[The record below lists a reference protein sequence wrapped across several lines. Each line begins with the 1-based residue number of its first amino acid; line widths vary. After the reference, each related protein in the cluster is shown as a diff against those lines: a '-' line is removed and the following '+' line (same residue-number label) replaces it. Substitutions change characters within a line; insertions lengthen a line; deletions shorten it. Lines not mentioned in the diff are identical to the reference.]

1 MSLQILNHGLV
12 LLQYLSRN
20 STNHMVALCE
30 NTKIGILNV
39 ERVMSFTGRNSLD
52 VEWHTTQCHW
62 KYSQQQHSLF
72 LISATLYHRQFPILA
87 IYYCEK
93 RIVCSNGTIEL

>member
-1 MSLQILNHGLV
+1 MRRTFVTKQEYSIKAEEKFSLQTLNHGLV

-20 STNHMVALCE
+20 SHNHMVALCE

-52 VEWHTTQCHW
+52 VE
-62 KYSQQQHSLF
+62 
-72 LISATLYHRQFPILA
+72 
-87 IYYCEK
+87 
-93 RIVCSNGTIEL
+93 